1 MERVAP
7 YKMSS
12 IAQTNPMLDVPPQ
25 MVMAI
30 AAGIEE
36 PALIAEHHGFD
47 EPQWEALKVFE
58 PFVKLIDAKK
68 AELRSSGFTFRLR
81 CGLISEMMLDDLYR
95 RATSE
100 GASFSAMLD
109 FAKFTAKA
117 AGLDAPKQDAANTG
131 STFSINIVLNGQ
143 SVQIN
148 AQAQPDVCDVEDVSP
163 MPEFDLAH
171 IPNYIKAAPALHIE

>member
-1 MERVAP
+1 MNAL
-7 YKMSS
+7 
-12 IAQTNPMLDVPPQ
+12 AQTNPMLDVPPQ

-68 AELRSSGFTFRLR
+68 AELKASGYSFRMK
-81 CGLISEMMLDDLYR
+81 CGFISEMMLDDLYR

-100 GASFSAMLD
+100 DASFSAMLD
-109 FAKFTAKA
+109 FAKWTSKA

-131 STFSINIVLNGQ
+131 STFSINIVLGGQ

-148 AQAQPDVCDVEDVSP
+148 ARAQPNVIGAEYVEDVSR
-163 MPEFDLAH
+163 MPEFDFKN
-171 IPNYIKAAPALHIE
+171 IPDYLESAEALHI